1 MNWKNA
7 LIIALAVVLSGTIG
21 YALYFYSSPY
31 KRLYRENQR
40 LMEES
45 VARQSWESRTGEEVA
60 ELRRTLEKQRRETDV
75 ARDELIKRE
84 HLVKDLRTKME
95 GLRGMI
101 FKVQGEKERLMAEE
115 SQLRK
120 AFEKLQSQRNDLSQ
134 EIEKLKGDYQ
144 QQIQGFQD
152 RMLQKDGQIQ
162 YLQDE
167 RDRLRQATARSESN
181 RKSLSDQV
189 SALKNELEQGKGRIQ
204 TLSQDLADKEKKL
217 ERANQNYQEMVKQ
230 LREQIEQKEV
240 WISTVEEKTSI
251 HFLDKIL
258 FEPGNTEIT
267 PQGRQVLKNVAEGLK
282 KLSDTEIRVE
292 GHSDNQP
299 LSEAARAVYIDN
311 LGLSV
316 DRATVVARTFRMMGV
331 DPRNLSATGFS
342 MYRPVASNDTPD
354 GRQQNRRVE
363 IVLAPLR

>member
-1 MNWKNA
+1 
-7 LIIALAVVLSGTIG
+7 
-21 YALYFYSSPY
+21 
-31 KRLYRENQR
+31 
-40 LMEES
+40 
-45 VARQSWESRTGEEVA
+45 
-60 ELRRTLEKQRRETDV
+60 
-75 ARDELIKRE
+75 
-84 HLVKDLRTKME
+84 
-95 GLRGMI
+95 MI

-162 YLQDE
+162 YLLDE
-167 RDRLRQATARSESN
+167 RDRLRQTIARSGSD
-181 RKSLSDQV
+181 RKSLSEQV
-189 SALKNELEQGKGRIQ
+189 SALKNELEQAKGRIQ
-204 TLSQDLADKEKKL
+204 TLSQDLVDKEKKL

-230 LREQIEQKEV
+230 LREQIQQKEV